1 MKLFP
6 GDLYGPGFVKAI
18 KGPQPWTSV
27 MPTGGV
33 STEEANLKGW
43 FDAGVTC
50 VGMGSQL
57 ISKDVLAIGDYAGLE
72 KTVRDT
78 LALIKRLKG

>member
-1 MKLFP
+1 
-6 GDLYGPGFVKAI
+6 VKAI
-18 KGPQPWTSV
+18 KGPCPWTKI

-33 STEEANLKGW
+33 SPTEENLKGW

-57 ISKDVLAIGDYAGLE
+57 ISKEILANKDFDLLQKKVEEALAI
-72 KTVRDT
+72 
-78 LALIKRLKG
+78 IKRVKKEHLT